1 MDGPCKMNNPVLVRK
16 VAMVCCALHNI
27 CERHQSPFEPG
38 WLPEEIAY
46 VRTTP
51 AKKVSIVI
59 GLGSSVREALAR
71 HIHRHVTD
79 QLHNKIPVNI
89 QDSEPFYLL

>member
-1 MDGPCKMNNPVLVRK
+1 MDGPCKVNNPVLVRK
-16 VAMVCCALHNI
+16 VAMMCCALHNI

-51 AKKVSIVI
+51 AKKVSTVIVTVFAKRDH
-59 GLGSSVREALAR
+59 LGANLDFEFC
-71 HIHRHVTD
+71 I
-79 QLHNKIPVNI
+79 
-89 QDSEPFYLL
+89 